1 MLQDPEKEYISK
13 RSTHLQGCKLIKK
26 KRRTLLLKTASFGG
40 WGGPPISH
48 LEGGVGGMRGRTFV
62 ERDAALCDME
72 YSQF

>member
-40 WGGPPISH
+40 WGEPPISH
-48 LEGGVGGMRGRTFV
+48 LEGGVGED
-62 ERDAALCDME
+62 ERENICGERRRSL
-72 YSQF
+72 

>member
-26 KRRTLLLKTASFGG
+26 KKTNSSFENGVLRG
-40 WGGPPISH
+40 MGGPPIRH